1 MGEIETSGFKAW
13 WPMKEFQGRTKD
25 GANVVTKGFR
35 NMVNGEFHAPEKG
48 FDGEPPRPSGDLSN
62 VRHVSETYREN
73 YDRIDWGVKGEP
85 NG

>member
-1 MGEIETSGFKAW
+1 
-13 WPMKEFQGRTKD
+13 
-25 GANVVTKGFR
+25 
-35 NMVNGEFHAPEKG
+35 MVNGEFHAPEKG